1 MRDGMGEGKNPQ
13 GDAPNPGGKG
23 AGREHASHAT
33 HNLLEKLQMS
43 TNVKYF

>member
-23 AGREHASHAT
+23 AGRERARHAIHT
-33 HNLLEKLQMS
+33 TVYLNVEKYLI
-43 TNVKYF
+43 Y